1 MAAVDINRATSG
13 VALPLSVANEI
24 WGNLV
29 EESAVMR
36 ASRRINLPGNGVSI
50 PLVTGDA
57 AADWVTESDNKPV
70 SRATISNKTMTP
82 YTLAVIEPFSNQFRR
97 DLPAL
102 YNELARRLPFALA
115 TKFDSTVYGVG
126 SAPGGNFD
134 QLTTAP
140 TLTVDATNTF
150 ADIAAVVN
158 AIAAQPGAD
167 LTAWIASPALHGLL
181 LTAVDSFGRQFFIS
195 DPANQRTVGSVFG
208 APVYKTRGTMPSGA
222 GATADKIGYAG
233 DWANSAVY
241 GTVEGVQ
248 ISISDQATLTDG
260 GTQINLWQRN
270 MFAVRAEVEIGFRV
284 RDVNHFVSINDGT
297 AD

>member
-1 MAAVDINRATSG
+1 MAAVDINRATTG
-13 VALPLSVANEI
+13 VSLPPAVANEI
-24 WGNLV
+24 WGATV

-36 ASRRINLPGNGVSI
+36 ASRQIALPGAGVSI
-50 PLVTGDA
+50 PLVTGEA
-57 AADWVTESDNKPV
+57 TAGWVVESDNKPV
-70 SRATISNKTMTP
+70 SRATLSNKTMTP

-115 TKFDSTVYGVG
+115 RTFDATVYGSVA
-126 SAPGGNFD
+126 APGSNFD

-140 TLTVDATNTF
+140 TLTVDGTNTF
-150 ADIAAVVN
+150 ADAAAVLN
-158 AIAAQPGAD
+158 AVAAQGAQ
-167 LTAWIASPALHGLL
+167 LSAWVIRPELHGLL
-181 LTAVDSFGRQFFIS
+181 LTTVDGQGRQIFVS
-195 DPANQRTVGSVFG
+195 GTDQSQVGSMFG
-208 APVYKTRGTMPSGA
+208 APVYLTRGTMPSGA

-233 DWANSAVY
+233 DFANSAVY

-260 GTQINLWQRN
+260 ATQINLWQRN
-270 MFAVRAEVEIGFRV
+270 MFAVRAEIEVGFRV

-297 AD
+297 AE